1 MAIFRPEI
9 PDSRERHHTAS
20 AMFPIRGRLVR
31 LATSPRTAASG
42 HIEGAIWLSLDDF
55 KDSIPEVDHQVPIA
69 VLCKGGYRSLIA
81 CSLLQRAG
89 FRNVANVIGGFSAWE
104 KAQLPFVTES
114 AIAV

>member
-1 MAIFRPEI
+1 LSQINAPILNHRFQNDRVQVLDVRRKPEW
-9 PDSRERHHTAS
+9 EA
-20 AMFPIRGRLVR
+20 
-31 LATSPRTAASG
+31 G
-42 HIEGAIWLSLDDF
+42 HIEGAIWRSLDDF
-55 KDSIPEVDHQVPIA
+55 KDSMPEVDHQVPIA

-114 AIAV
+114 ALAV